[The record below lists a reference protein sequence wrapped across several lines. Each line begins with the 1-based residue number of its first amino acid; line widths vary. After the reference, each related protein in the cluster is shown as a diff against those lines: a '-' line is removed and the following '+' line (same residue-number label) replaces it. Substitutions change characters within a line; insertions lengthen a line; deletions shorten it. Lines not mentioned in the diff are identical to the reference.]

1 MGGPQRAV
9 TRGSATRGL
18 VAFWAFLTALL
29 AVFTVLAPRDAQ
41 AQEEVC
47 AFGFTVP
54 YGSGE

>member
-54 YGSGE
+54 YVSG